1 MPYPN
6 LIPFPLSLLILYIL
20 MILPGVAP
28 TYGRPPQGREKERH
42 RKKALHVFSCIC
54 LFKPLKVVHFKVFEK
69 SCSDTNVLGVYHWLN
84 LEME

>member
-28 TYGRPPQGREKERH
+28 TYGRPQGGWFTMCT
-42 RKKALHVFSCIC
+42 L
-54 LFKPLKVVHFKVFEK
+54 P
-69 SCSDTNVLGVYHWLN
+69 
-84 LEME
+84 

>member
-28 TYGRPPQGREKERH
+28 TYGRPQGGLVH
-42 RKKALHVFSCIC
+42 YVHVTIRG
-54 LFKPLKVVHFKVFEK
+54 
-69 SCSDTNVLGVYHWLN
+69 DTV
-84 LEME
+84 